1 MRKKVKKRLLSLLLC
16 GTMVFS
22 LCPPAAAAVEK
33 DRQNNA
39 GVPNMGRNESKNKAE
54 NKASSSNAL
63 EQEKM
68 EIASSS
74 NAVQMKNSAMLAT
87 MQLNQSEFS
96 SAHLRHYI
104 PGKVQFVHEK
114 VFHFL

>member
-16 GTMVFS
+16 GAMVFS

-68 EIASSS
+68 ELASSS

-87 MQLNQSEFS
+87 MQLNQSED
-96 SAHLRHYI
+96 
-104 PGKVQFVHEK
+104 P
-114 VFHFL
+114 